1 MFLILVAAAVAA
13 IGVAVVIINK
23 SQPQPPRTY
32 CMPSRAAMMAQQ
44 ERGYSVDLPPLQEP
58 TAQPVQIAVGI
69 QLVEQKVK
77 AKKGKKKKKNQG
89 LLAVDDV
96 QWVMATPQREMV
108 KR

>member
-23 SQPQPPRTY
+23 SQPQPHRTY

-58 TAQPVQIAVGI
+58 TAHPVQIAVGI
-69 QLVEQKVK
+69 QLVEQKRK
-77 AKKGKKKKKNQG
+77 AKKGKKKKQG

-96 QWVMATPQREMV
+96 QWVVATPQKETVR
-108 KR
+108 R